1 MVLIRSLS
9 GEDCRRLLK
18 RSLCEVVLGK
28 IGHRAFACPLGG
40 PPYCHPRDVG
50 KYRPRGFVSMWELE
64 AAGRVLESGRRYLRD
79 EDLYVSCLV
88 CDLLGP
94 VGGRSLPLRVV
105 RWRGRRATAL
115 RLGRT
120 GDCRKDGLVELALRR
135 LVSRGL
141 VSVDGEWW
149 RVAEEFLRFAREAR
163 DLVEHLRANDLLA
176 IPPRVPRSHGAS
188 SR

>member
-1 MVLIRSLS
+1 MVLVRSLS

-18 RSLCEVVLGK
+18 RSLCEVVLRE

-50 KYRPRGFVSMWELE
+50 KYRPRGFVPMWELE

-79 EDLYVSCLV
+79 EDLYVICLV

-94 VGGRSLPLRVV
+94 IGGRSLPLRVV
-105 RWRGRRATAL
+105 RWRGRRAAAL

-120 GDCRKDGLVELALRR
+120 GDSRRDGLVELALRR

-149 RVAEEFLRFAREAR
+149 RAEGAFRRFALEAR
-163 DLVEHLRANDLLA
+163 DLVEFLAANDLLA
-176 IPPRVPRSHGAS
+176 IPPRASRSPGAL